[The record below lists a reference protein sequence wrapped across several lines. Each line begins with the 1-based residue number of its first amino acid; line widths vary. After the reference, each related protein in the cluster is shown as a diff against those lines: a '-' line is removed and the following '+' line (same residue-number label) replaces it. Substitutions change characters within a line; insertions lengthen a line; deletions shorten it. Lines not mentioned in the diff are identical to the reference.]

1 MTEFIKPD
9 FSNINVDR
17 SLPTVSISAV
27 LGMLEEP
34 FDQLGVAQKT
44 HDKYFDDPASEYYRM
59 SVKQIIDKFSM
70 LASFTLFHKIVSK
83 AMPAANSKGH
93 M

>member
-27 LGMLEEP
+27 LGM
-34 FDQLGVAQKT
+34 
-44 HDKYFDDPASEYYRM
+44 
-59 SVKQIIDKFSM
+59 
-70 LASFTLFHKIVSK
+70 
-83 AMPAANSKGH
+83 
-93 M
+93 